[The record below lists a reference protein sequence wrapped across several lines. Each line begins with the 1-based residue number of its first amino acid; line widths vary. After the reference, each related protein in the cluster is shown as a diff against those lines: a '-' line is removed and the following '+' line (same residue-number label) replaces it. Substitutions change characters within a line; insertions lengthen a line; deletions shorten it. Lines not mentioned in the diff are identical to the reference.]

1 MEDRVK
7 QNKRPLL
14 KSSCT
19 RTLRAVSKNG
29 VAGLSCRDK
38 HSADISKQVREMKRA
53 LHDEW
58 PFPILEVRTTKPTA
72 KG

>member
-1 MEDRVK
+1 MEDCVK
-7 QNKRPLL
+7 RNKRPLL
-14 KSSCT
+14 KL

-29 VAGLSCRDK
+29 VAGLSCRDI
-38 HSADISKQVREMKRA
+38 HSADISKQVRKIKRA

-72 KG
+72 KGEKV